1 MCVVACPPTLAW
13 GNSLIAR
20 TAVPVQDGLMIA
32 EPRSLV
38 DSMVDATPS
47 QRDRA
52 IDGLRALCIAIVVLW
67 HWVFSITHRAPTG
80 RLTMPNPL
88 DTIPL
93 GWSLTWFLQ
102 PMPIFFLVGGFANM
116 AMWQSLRV
124 QKINRPS
131 LRFLRR
137 RLPRLLRP
145 TAMFA
150 VVTLGLHVLFHAT
163 EQVTLVPLWFMGVYL
178 AIVLVAP
185 SFARL
190 DERFGR
196 NVVVGMFLAAAT
208 CDVLRF
214 AFDVSAARYVTTALA
229 WAFCHQLGLAW
240 RSGSLTAGFVNVR
253 RLGLI
258 LAAIAAA
265 TMMVL
270 AASGVY
276 SPSMVTMRGQR
287 VGNLFPSTIMLLLHA
302 VFQTGLVLCVKPLL
316 TRWFSQR
323 RAWSFAIRVNAM
335 AMTIFCWH
343 MTALV
348 AAIAVFERLGGTLGA
363 TANASWWS
371 TRLLWVVGPGAVL
384 AVLIWIFGRFER
396 PPLKRAAT
404 TV

>member
-1 MCVVACPPTLAW
+1 MTKPAT
-13 GNSLIAR
+13 
-20 TAVPVQDGLMIA
+20 
-32 EPRSLV
+32 SLV
-38 DSMVDATPS
+38 DSLVDATPTH
-47 QRDRA
+47 RDRA
-52 IDGLRALCIAIVVLW
+52 IDGLRAVCITIVVLW
-67 HWVFSITHRAPTG
+67 HWVFSITHRAPNG
-80 RLTMPNPL
+80 RLTMPNPV
-88 DTIPL
+88 DTVPL

-116 AMWQSLRV
+116 AMWQSLRT
-124 QKINRPS
+124 QNIENAPQQ
-131 LRFLRR
+131 FLRR

-145 TAMFA
+145 TAVFA
-150 VVTLGLHVLFHAT
+150 VVTVVLELVFHAT

-185 SFARL
+185 WLAQL

-196 NVVVGMFLAAAT
+196 KVVVAMFGAAAT

-214 AFDVSAARYVTTALA
+214 VFNVQAVRFVTTAVA

-240 RSGSLTAGFVNVR
+240 RSGSLTQGFANVR
-253 RLGLI
+253 RSGL
-258 LAAIAAA
+258 
-265 TMMVL
+265 VL
-270 AASGVY
+270 AASAAGAMVLLAATSVY

-287 VGNLFPSTIMLLLHA
+287 AGNLFPSTIMLLLHA
-302 VFQTGLVLCVKPLL
+302 SFQTGLVLWVKPVL
-316 TRWFSQR
+316 TRWFSRR

-348 AAIAVFERLGGTLGA
+348 AVIAAFERLGGTLGA

-384 AVLIWIFGRFER
+384 GVLMSVFGRFER
-396 PPLKRAAT
+396 PKLPRPADA
-404 TV
+404 